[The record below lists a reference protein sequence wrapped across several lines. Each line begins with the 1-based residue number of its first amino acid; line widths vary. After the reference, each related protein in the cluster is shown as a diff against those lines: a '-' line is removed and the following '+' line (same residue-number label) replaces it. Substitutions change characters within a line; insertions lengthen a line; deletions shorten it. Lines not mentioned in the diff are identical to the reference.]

1 MVHIY
6 GSAVKA
12 VTKNNDEP
20 GKRKHSLAMP
30 AVHVFDALLITTFYS
45 KLLGMEMALGGA
57 W

>member
-6 GSAVKA
+6 GFAVKA

-45 KLLGMEMALGGA
+45 KLLGMEMALSGA